1 MSYEVLNAS
10 LILLPLEG
18 RTRDQKNLEY
28 SFRKIC
34 NLGKVLFIQVSENID
49 LLKY

>member
-10 LILLPLEG
+10 LIPPPLQE
-18 RTRDQKNLEY
+18 RAYDQKNLEY